1 MPPSSGTPPGVPGIV
16 TPPVEGAD
24 PLPRIPLA
32 TGRLQISVVYPAAQD
47 VVGAV
52 DSSFIFGSVGRGDAR
67 LSINGIP
74 VAVHPNGAWLAWMP
88 FPRDSLMTF
97 ELVAIA
103 GADTARLSR
112 SIRRAARFSAPNAA
126 VWIDSTSLWPVGR
139 AWWPAGEPLR
149 LTARAAPGATLRLLL
164 PDGSAVPLVAAAGV
178 ERVDDGVQ
186 AFDVDPS
193 AAARPAR
200 SDRFVAMLLPRALG
214 RDPGPLAGID
224 STAAA
229 VIAPTDTTVS
239 AADTLTAVLEA
250 VRGADTARV
259 RWPLRLAA
267 LEGAPSAVELDDDP
281 ARLGDTDRTTV
292 GRALPGGTYHWFFP
306 RGTRTVATGRINDDI
321 RLQLSATSQAWVPAA
336 EVRPLPAGAPPP
348 RGVVGSVAPGRTA
361 DGVRYRIPVGEQV
374 PWRVVE
380 DDRRLTLVLHSVTG
394 DVNWIRYGQT
404 DDVVSGIRWDQP
416 SADDVTLTFDLAQP
430 VWGWRATWDRG
441 DLVLEIR
448 RPPALDEGN
457 PLRGRTVVVDP
468 GHPPLGAT
476 GPTGLREAD
485 ANLGVALELRELLES
500 EGARVLM
507 TRTSDSAV
515 GLWPRVAFAE
525 RAGAD
530 VLISVHN
537 NALPDGVDPY
547 RNNGTSTFYNQP
559 RSLGLAREVQ
569 RGMVRR
575 LGVRDL
581 GYARADLALVR
592 TTWMPSILTEGL
604 FMMIPEQE
612 YALRTTEGRRR
623 YAEGV
628 RDGLE
633 RFLRARARRP

>member
-1 MPPSSGTPPGVPGIV
+1 MPPSSAMPPGVPGVV
-16 TPPVEGAD
+16 TPPVAGAD
-24 PLPRIPLA
+24 PLPRVPLT
-32 TGRLQISVVYPAAQD
+32 TGPLQITVVYPAAQD

-67 LSINGIP
+67 LSINGVP
-74 VAVHPNGAWLAWMP
+74 VAVRPNGAWLAWMP

-97 ELVAIA
+97 DLVAIA
-103 GADTARLSR
+103 GADTARLTR
-112 SIRRAARFSAPNAA
+112 SIRRTVRFTPPSAP

-139 AWWPAGEPLR
+139 VWWPQGEPLN
-149 LTARAAPGATLRLLL
+149 LTARAAPGSTLRLLL
-164 PDGSAVPLVAAAGV
+164 PDGSAVPLVATTGP
-178 ERVDDGVQ
+178 ERVADGVQ
-186 AFDVDPS
+186 AFDVDPGE
-193 AAARPAR
+193 AVRLPR
-200 SDRFVAMLLPRALG
+200 SDRYVAMLLPRALG
-214 RDPGPLAGID
+214 RDPGPLTGTD
-224 STAAA
+224 SA
-229 VIAPTDTTVS
+229 VVGQTPDTTGTG
-239 AADTLTAVLEA
+239 AGADTLTAVLEA
-250 VRGADTARV
+250 VRGSDTVRM
-259 RWPLRLAA
+259 RWPLRLTP
-267 LEGAPSAVELDDDP
+267 LDGTPRAVELDDDP
-281 ARLGDTDRTTV
+281 ARVGDTDRITV

-306 RGTRTVATGRINDDI
+306 QGTRTLANGRINADI
-321 RLQLSATSQAWVPAA
+321 RLQLSAGSQAWVPAT
-336 EVRPLPAGAPPP
+336 EVRALPAGAPPP

-361 DGVRYRIPVGEQV
+361 DGVRYRIPVGEPV

-416 SADDVTLTFDLAQP
+416 SADEVTLTFDLARP
-430 VWGWRATWDRG
+430 VWGWRAAWDRG
-441 DLVLEIR
+441 DLMFEIR
-448 RPPALDEGN
+448 RPPVLDEGN
-457 PLRGRTVVVDP
+457 PLRGLTVVVDP

-485 ANLGVALELRELLES
+485 ANLSVALELRGLLES
-500 EGARVLM
+500 EGARVLL

-537 NALPDGVDPY
+537 NALPDGVDPF

-633 RFLRARARRP
+633 RFLRALARQP

>member
-1 MPPSSGTPPGVPGIV
+1 VA
-16 TPPVEGAD
+16 GAD
-24 PLPRIPLA
+24 PLPKIPLA
-32 TGRLQISVVYPAAQD
+32 TGRLQITVVYPAPQD

-88 FPRDSLMTF
+88 FPHDSLMTF
-97 ELVAIA
+97 DLVAVA
-103 GADTARLSR
+103 GADTARLTR
-112 SIRRAARFSAPNAA
+112 SIRRAVRFLPPTAS

-139 AWWPAGEPLR
+139 VWWPAGEPLS
-149 LTARAAPGATLRLLL
+149 LTARAGPGATLRLLL
-164 PDGSAVPLVAAAGV
+164 PDGTAVPFTAASGV
-178 ERVDDGVQ
+178 ERVADGVQ
-186 AFDVDPS
+186 AFDLDPGT
-193 AAARPAR
+193 APRPAR
-200 SDRFVAMLLPRALG
+200 SDRYVATFLPRALG
-214 RDPGPLAGID
+214 RDPGALTGPD
-224 STAAA
+224 SGATPGM
-229 VIAPTDTTVS
+229 APSDTTG
-239 AADTLTAVLEA
+239 AGPDTLAAVLEA
-250 VRGADTARV
+250 VRGADTLRL

-267 LEGAPSAVELDDDP
+267 LEGASRAVELDDDP

-306 RGTRTVATGRINDDI
+306 QGTRTVANGRINDDI
-321 RLQLSATSQAWVPAA
+321 RLRLSAASQAWVAA
-336 EVRPLPAGAPPP
+336 GEVRALPAGAPAP
-348 RGVVGSVAPGRTA
+348 RGVVGSVAPARTP

-374 PWRVVE
+374 PWRVIE

-416 SADDVTLTFDLAQP
+416 SADEVTLTFDLVDP
-430 VWGWRATWDRG
+430 VWGWRAAWDRG
-441 DLVLEIR
+441 DLLFEIR
-448 RPPALDEGN
+448 RPPALDEGD
-457 PLRGRTVVVDP
+457 PLRGVTVVVDP

-485 ANLGVALELRELLES
+485 ANLGVALELRQLLEE

-515 GLWPRVAFAE
+515 ALWPRVAFAE
-525 RAGAD
+525 RAGGD
-530 VLISVHN
+530 VLVSVHN
-537 NALPDGVDPY
+537 NALPDGVDPF
-547 RNNGTSTFYNQP
+547 RNSGTSTFYNQP
-559 RSLGLAREVQ
+559 RSLALAREVQ